1 MLSDIGTESHAG
13 SSMRVFPQPSPLDFA
28 PPTLVSKGLERI
40 HESSGELV
48 KQVPDVSPRIVKSKK
63 KHQGLTFRDLVEWP
77 WHDFINHRVK
87 MNMLQPFLDS
97 MYFQTFILLVILFN
111 TAMIC
116 IETDEKLK
124 QREAML
130 FQVSDSVCVTIFAM
144 EIVLKLVADF
154 VDFWFHLWNWFDLVI
169 VVVSIAGSGFPF
181 FSSVRV
187 IRVLRVFRSF
197 RIFHGVMIVPG
208 LQKIFNAFLGSLR
221 DVVLVM
227 FLNFMFV
234 VVAAFVGV
242 SLFAKSSPV
251 WFGDIWKSMY
261 SLVILLTM
269 DGWLDMYYD
278 LRDKGETALAMV
290 YIYIVIL
297 VGANIFVNVLV
308 GVSTNA
314 LKVTQAEYDAAERSE
329 AILRQVEDAR
339 NLEDNLKEMRTPPLT
354 SESVWSSQKQ
364 IEVPSF
370 QRIDPNVLSKIYII
384 QAMANDNSDVIGS
397 HLRAIEEI
405 SKKLAS

>member
-1 MLSDIGTESHAG
+1 MVLSCIVRQRRAG
-13 SSMRVFPQPSPLDFA
+13 FSMRVFPQPTDFA
-28 PPTLVSKGLERI
+28 PPSLVSKGLENVHKSDDEI
-40 HESSGELV
+40 EEP
-48 KQVPDVSPRIVKSKK
+48 VPDVSPEIVKKKK

-77 WHDFINHRVK
+77 WHDFVSQRVK
-87 MNMLQPFLDS
+87 MNMLQPFLES
-97 MYFQTFILLVILFN
+97 MYFQTFILVVILFN

-116 IETDEKLK
+116 IETDEALK
-124 QREAML
+124 QREVMV

-144 EIVLKLVADF
+144 EILLKMVADF
-154 VDFWFHLWNWFDLVI
+154 VDFWFHLWNWFDLII
-169 VVVSIAGSGFPF
+169 VLVSLAGSSLPF
-181 FSSVRV
+181 FTSLMV
-187 IRVLRVFRSF
+187 IRVFRVFRSL
-197 RIFHGVMIVPG
+197 RIFRGVMIVPG

-221 DVVLVM
+221 DVCLVM

-278 LRDKGETALAMV
+278 LRDKGETALAMI

-314 LKVTQAEYDAAERSE
+314 LKVTQAEYDAVERSE
-329 AILRQVEDAR
+329 AILHQVEDSR
-339 NLEDNLKEMRTPPLT
+339 ELEDNLKEMRTPPLM
-354 SESVWSSQKQ
+354 SEGVWSSQRQTEMPK
-364 IEVPSF
+364 F
-370 QRIDPNVLSKIYII
+370 QHIDQNILSKIYIV
-384 QAMANDNSDVIGS
+384 QTMANNNSDVIGS
-397 HLRAIEEI
+397 HLRAIENI
-405 SKKLAS
+405 SKQLSS